1 MVARHFALGPCGQ
14 ASGFAVTLTE
24 GNAPILSGDIA
35 CGKTLFWT
43 FVPQGADSSSA
54 AFAEQ
59 ISVRW
64 VTPVK
69 LHIAYANWMIPTVKE
84 VRHGTVEV
92 EYEITSTPLPKYPSP
107 ESALA
112 SDRHTTISQTA
123 LEPDASNAGEG
134 GSTASEEQSA
144 AATKA

>member
-1 MVARHFALGPCGQ
+1 MRIVWFSAFVLWIVALTGCTTCKNVPLQHRVAPSRLSAANVVARTCGQ

-24 GNAPILSGDIA
+24 GNAPILNGDIPS
-35 CGKTLFWT
+35 GKTLFWT

-69 LHIAYANWMIPTVKE
+69 LHIAYANWMTPTVKE
-84 VRHGTVEV
+84 LRHGTVEV
-92 EYEITSTPLPKYPSP
+92 EYEITSTPLP
-107 ESALA
+107 
-112 SDRHTTISQTA
+112 
-123 LEPDASNAGEG
+123 
-134 GSTASEEQSA
+134 
-144 AATKA
+144 